1 MVLSLS
7 GVLAATAF
15 GTVNADVRFSVLMCF
30 NVSQHRPYFHFFFIK
45 FQFLF
50 NVG

>member
-15 GTVNADVRFSVLMCF
+15 GNADVRFSVLMCF

-50 NVG
+50 NLG